1 MIGGGEKLVKLGES
15 GFHLK
20 RHTAVSTPLYKY
32 NVVHMVCMSHQAK
45 DEQSAMEEK
54 YRNEL
59 NAHIKLSSLYKVRIA
74 AWHLG

>member
-1 MIGGGEKLVKLGES
+1 
-15 GFHLK
+15 
-20 RHTAVSTPLYKY
+20 
-32 NVVHMVCMSHQAK
+32 MSHQAK

-59 NAHIKLSSLYKVRIA
+59 NAHVKLSSLYKVRIA